1 MESAPRRGSVA
12 VNLSLSEFLTL
23 AEHQA
28 KPLLI
33 PIVAEIPLP
42 RCSPVDFFEQQKREH
57 GCILE
62 SMSGSEHL
70 SRYSYIITDPVL
82 SCSLG
87 AKPVIT
93 GIDPFL
99 SVCRDP
105 DGSDAVE
112 QLEAILS
119 RFNFVNVRAP
129 RFFGGFVGY
138 FTYEL
143 AEEIIPRLRR
153 DEKNDVPT
161 ARFMLAKDCT
171 VFDQKD
177 KRAFVFSTPLLTE
190 ETDPVAAYEASCTA
204 IRDRISEI
212 TAIDQDFREVPP
224 SRIVVEQMEAVSSQH
239 CQGHLSDLSEEEFC
253 RKVGVIRE
261 HIAAGDIFQAVLSRS
276 VRLPSSSAPLDLYR
290 ALRNLNPSPYMY
302 YLDFGDM
309 HVIGASPEMLV
320 RVENRRITTVPI
332 AGTRPRGRTP
342 EEDARFSRE
351 LLADEKERAEH
362 TMLVDLARN
371 DVGRVARYGSVI
383 VENFMSIEKFS
394 HVQHI
399 VSTVKGILRDNLDC
413 FDAFRSCFPAGT
425 VTGAPKIRAMEII
438 RELEGSRRGVYAG
451 AVGYAGFNRNLEF
464 AIAIRTI
471 VLGNGVAEVRSGA
484 GIVADSV
491 PEREMEETQRKAQA
505 MLAAIRTAEGAP

>member
-1 MESAPRRGSVA
+1 MNIP
-12 VNLSLSEFLTL
+12 LSEYLAL

-33 PIVAEIPLP
+33 PIAAEIPLP
-42 RCSPVDFFEQQKREH
+42 RCSPVDFFEQQKREY

-70 SRYSYIITDPVL
+70 SRYSYVITDPVL
-82 SCSLG
+82 IGSFG
-87 AKPVIT
+87 ANPVIT
-93 GIDPFL
+93 GTDPFL
-99 SVCRDP
+99 SICRDP

-112 QLEAILS
+112 QLQAILS

-153 DEKNDVPT
+153 HPQSDVP
-161 ARFMLAKDCT
+161 AGYFMLAKDCT

-177 KRAFVFSTPLLTE
+177 QRAFVFSTPLLME
-190 ETDPVAAYEASCTA
+190 ETDPVAAYEASCEA
-204 IRDRISEI
+204 IRTRITEI
-212 TAIDQDFREVPP
+212 TALGNFPP
-224 SRIVVEQMEAVSSQH
+224 EPAGGAGDAPHLRIGGQSGQEPVS
-239 CQGHLSDLSEEEFC
+239 DEEDTEFC
-253 RKVGVIRE
+253 RKIGAIKE
-261 HIAAGDIFQAVLSRS
+261 HIRAGDIFQAVLSRS
-276 VRLPSSSAPLDLYR
+276 IRVPCSSAPLDLYR
-290 ALRNLNPSPYMY
+290 ALRTLNPSPYMY
-302 YLDFGDM
+302 YLDVGDRQ
-309 HVIGASPEMLV
+309 VIGASPEMLV

-332 AGTRPRGRTP
+332 AGTRPRGRTAQ
-342 EEDARFSRE
+342 EDAQYARE

-371 DVGRVARYGSVI
+371 DVGRVSRYGTVT
-383 VENFMSIEKFS
+383 VENFMSIEKYS

-438 RELEGSRRGVYAG
+438 RELEGTHRGVYAG

-471 VLGNGVAEVRSGA
+471 VLEQGIAEVRSGA

-491 PEREMEETQRKAQA
+491 PEREVEETRRKAQA
-505 MLAAIRTAEGAP
+505 MIAAIRMAGSAS